1 MKSFLIVSFLTGYCI
16 FPTIICLLCFVLLFF
31 FIIFIIIS
39 GIITG
44 IITANDD
51 PCSIAKRLPS
61 LELRLKAYKINPNR
75 DTALCD
81 RYLINHPGEWFRSE
95 DGNEMVNN
103 ATERNEC
110 GTDYGIYMIGKIS
123 RVYNLFNNHQ
133 CYLP

>member
-1 MKSFLIVSFLTGYCI
+1 MKSFLIVSFLTGYCL
-16 FPTIICLLCFVLLFF
+16 FPTKICLLCFVLLFF
-31 FIIFIIIS
+31 FIIFIIIT

>member
-1 MKSFLIVSFLTGYCI
+1 MKSFLIVSFLTGYCL

-31 FIIFIIIS
+31 IIF
-39 GIITG
+39 ITG
-44 IITANDD
+44 IITAHDD
-51 PCSIAKRLPS
+51 PCTIAKRLPS

-123 RVYNLFNNHQ
+123 RVCNLFNNHH

>member
-1 MKSFLIVSFLTGYCI
+1 MKSFLIVSFLTGYCL
-16 FPTIICLLCFVLLFF
+16 FPTIICLLSFVLLFF
-31 FIIFIIIS
+31 IIF
-39 GIITG
+39 ITG

-51 PCSIAKRLPS
+51 PCTIAKRLPS

-123 RVYNLFNNHQ
+123 RVCNLFNNHH

>member
-1 MKSFLIVSFLTGYCI
+1 MKSFLIVSFLTGYCL
-16 FPTIICLLCFVLLFF
+16 FPTIICLLCFVLFLF
-31 FIIFIIIS
+31 FIIFIT

-51 PCSIAKRLPS
+51 PCTIAKRLPS

>member
-1 MKSFLIVSFLTGYCI
+1 MQSFLIVSFLTGYCL

-31 FIIFIIIS
+31 IIF
-39 GIITG
+39 ITG

-51 PCSIAKRLPS
+51 PCTIAKRLPS

-123 RVYNLFNNHQ
+123 RVCNLLNNHH